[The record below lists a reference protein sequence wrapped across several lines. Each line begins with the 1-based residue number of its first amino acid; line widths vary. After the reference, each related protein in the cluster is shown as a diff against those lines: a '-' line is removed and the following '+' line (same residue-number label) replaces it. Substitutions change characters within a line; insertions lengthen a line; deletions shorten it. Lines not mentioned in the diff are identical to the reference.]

1 MEQQV
6 QTLSFIRVFWDQQ
19 PKWTVKGALITLPKI
34 CRASKNIFMEKD
46 DYVARDIVLALFVNM
61 KYFDLSAKNVVEVL
75 LFPLKNEV
83 IVEGIR

>member
-1 MEQQV
+1 
-6 QTLSFIRVFWDQQ
+6 
-19 PKWTVKGALITLPKI
+19 
-34 CRASKNIFMEKD
+34 MEKD

-83 IVEGIR
+83 TVKGIRCVRVSIMVKNQDANFASHLNV